1 MNNCENA
8 RDPKFRLMEV
18 TKRGTE
24 NTSYVQAPCSRLGFQ
39 WAGKEAGFAAGSW
52 RGPWEISPI
61 VFPQSPLS
69 KFDKS

>member
-24 NTSYVQAPCSRLGFQ
+24 NTSYVQAPCSRLGFCDSSGLGRRLDLQ
-39 WAGKEAGFAAGSW
+39 LAPGEDSG
-52 RGPWEISPI
+52 E
-61 VFPQSPLS
+61 FPKLS
-69 KFDKS
+69 FHNPH